1 MLFLLVLLVKQIL
14 DKPLSHLFSVRLWV
28 HSSYDEFFGQWWH
41 MGYISWAGCLTLPC
55 WYERSGSGSSSCG
68 TSEECFPCAE
78 ENIKIHFCG
87 IAVRSFSHF
96 LNTRIF
102 NCYFDLINLCFIK
115 SKTSHTASHNVSI
128 YEDFRGD
135 ENFLMPKKV
144 ILLWNRQLSLICVGR
159 TISKIAKIV
168 KGVDYNIF
176 DYILFVC
183 LFVVC
188 DSEAKNNLQKQFK
201 ISRNW

>member
-96 LNTRIF
+96 FKYSCLYNS
-102 NCYFDLINLCFIK
+102 YLELINLCFIK
-115 SKTSHTASHNVSI
+115 SKTSHTASHNFSI
-128 YEDFRGD
+128 YEDCRG
-135 ENFLMPKKV
+135 FGVMRIFSCRKKLFFCEIGNYYIYAWV
-144 ILLWNRQLSLICVGR
+144 VLS
-159 TISKIAKIV
+159 
-168 KGVDYNIF
+168 
-176 DYILFVC
+176 
-183 LFVVC
+183 
-188 DSEAKNNLQKQFK
+188 QKLRK
-201 ISRNW
+201 